1 MTDSVDCL
9 DCGKKLE
16 VDSGAVE
23 GAYAREDMSGNL
35 IGFVCNECHFKKKEK
50 PEEILKAVEDYK
62 DKQENIEST
71 FEKFIME
78 RVFGDMPETEALG
91 KRVRVVVKDTSIQ
104 DSIRPTHSVK
114 YGGMSDVAAKYTR
127 EVSMDI
133 NITLVYPA
141 KKE

>member
-62 DKQENIEST
+62 DKQENIESIL
-71 FEKFIME
+71 EEFIME
-78 RVFGDMPETEALG
+78 RVFGDLPETEELG
-91 KRVRVVVKDTSIQ
+91 KRVRVVVEDTSIQ
-104 DSIRPTHSVK
+104 DSIRQTHSVK
-114 YGGMSDVAAKYTR
+114 YGGMPDVVAKYTR

-133 NITLVYPA
+133 NITFVYPA

>member
-78 RVFGDMPETEALG
+78 RVFGDLPETEELG
-91 KRVRVVVKDTSIQ
+91 KRVHVVEDTSIQ
-104 DSIRPTHSVK
+104 DSIRQTHSVK
-114 YGGMSDVAAKYTR
+114 YGGMPDVVAKYTR

-133 NITLVYPA
+133 NITFVYPA